1 MTRAEA
7 KALGLKR
14 FTTGMPCKHGHIAE
28 RMTSCGTCC
37 VCRKAQK
44 ADHYVRNPK
53 RKWSEGVVAG
63 AKYRLRKVGRG
74 DQCTITAPYIYS
86 ITPDRCPIF
95 GTEFVFSGRKVN
107 AESATI
113 DRLIPELGYVPG
125 NIAVISMK
133 ANRIKNAY
141 GSEDILKVGEWLK
154 SRGL

>member
-14 FTTGMPCKHGHIAE
+14 FSGGKPCKHGHVGE

-44 ADHYVRNPK
+44 AKHYTKHPK
-53 RKWSEGVVAG
+53 RKWAESVIAG
-63 AKYRLRKVGRG
+63 AKYRMRQLGRG
-74 DQCTITAPYIYS
+74 HECTITAPYIYS
-86 ITPDRCPIF
+86 IAPDRCPIF
-95 GTEFVFSGRKVN
+95 GTEFVFAGRKVN
-107 AESATI
+107 KESATI

-133 ANRIKNAY
+133 ANQIKNAY
-141 GSEDILKVGEWLK
+141 RSEDILKVGEWLK